1 MLRRSD
7 HRQSLPD
14 VIKTYRRQIAALLLL
29 RGPTAAAAEAAA
41 APPTP
46 AQASPRAA
54 VGTGTEAADSASKG
68 LRTPGAAG
76 GGDDG
81 GIGGGGGGGG
91 DHADATVGMIVYLV
105 LECCAALA
113 EAGYTLQAAAE
124 VLDALGDGKPLRGW
138 DAAEGHEGGPLLRL
152 PLYQGGVGDGA
163 GGGGGG
169 VRELFPEVQ
178 AAAPDI
184 VLRA

>member
-14 VIKTYRRQIAALLLL
+14 VIKTYCRQIAALLLL
-29 RGPTAAAAEAAA
+29 RGPAAAVEAAA
-41 APPTP
+41 A
-46 AQASPRAA
+46 ASPTLPQGSPHAT
-54 VGTGTEAADSASKG
+54 VGTGTEAADSAAKG
-68 LRTPGAAG
+68 LRSPGTTG

-81 GIGGGGGGGG
+81 GGGGGGGGVGG
-91 DHADATVGMIVYLV
+91 DHADATVGMIAYLV
-105 LECCAALA
+105 LECCATLA

-152 PLYQGGVGDGA
+152 PLDQGGAGDGGDGGD
-163 GGGGGG
+163 GGGNG
-169 VRELFPEVQ
+169 RKLFPEV
-178 AAAPDI
+178 
-184 VLRA
+184 

>member
-7 HRQSLPD
+7 HRQSLSN

-29 RGPTAAAAEAAA
+29 RGPAAAAAAA
-41 APPTP
+41 ASPTP
-46 AQASPRAA
+46 AQASPRAG

-68 LRTPGAAG
+68 LRTPGAPGG
-76 GGDDG
+76 GGDG
-81 GIGGGGGGGG
+81 GSGGGGGGN
-91 DHADATVGMIVYLV
+91 HADATVGMIAYLV

-138 DAAEGHEGGPLLRL
+138 DAAEGHEGSSLLRL
-152 PLYQGGVGDGA
+152 PLDQSEAGD
-163 GGGGGG
+163 GGGGGDG
-169 VRELFPEVQ
+169 GDRELFPEV
-178 AAAPDI
+178 
-184 VLRA
+184 